1 MIYMSKD
8 SSVSMPGVFGGLM
21 RYNEEYNS
29 RFKFKPAHVIAFI
42 IILILVVL
50 GLRAFFPITGSI

>member
-1 MIYMSKD
+1 MAKD

-29 RFKFKPAHVIAFI
+29 KFKLKPVHVIIFV
-42 IILILVVL
+42 ILIALAVL
-50 GLRAFFPITGSI
+50 GLKLFVPITGI